1 MDDTIFDK
9 IIRKEIPAKIAY
21 EDDKFIAINDV
32 NPQAPLHLLIIPKE
46 NIPTLNDA
54 SDSHKQLLGEML
66 LLAKN
71 LAKHFGVDEKGY
83 RLVLN
88 VNDDGGQT
96 VFHLHLHLL
105 GGREFG
111 WPPG

>member
-1 MDDTIFDK
+1 MEDTLFDK
-9 IIRKEIPAKIAY
+9 IIRKEIPSKIEY
-21 EDDKFIAINDV
+21 EDDKFIVIDDV
-32 NPQAPLHLLIIPKE
+32 NPQAPLHLLIIPKD

-54 SDSHKQLLGEML
+54 SDGNKQLLGEML

-71 LAKHFGVDEKGY
+71 LAKKYGVDEKGY